1 MMKTLLLHGRHF
13 AWLTTRQTGRISI
26 HRRWSRGVGSG
37 GRQAG
42 LVGASLGV
50 WNGFLDVVGGDIAG
64 RITEVGVL
72 AGQER

>member
-1 MMKTLLLHGRHF
+1 MIKTLLLHGRHF
-13 AWLTTRQTGRISI
+13 AWLTARQTGCISI
-26 HRRWSRGVGSG
+26 RRRWSRGVGSG

-42 LVGASLGV
+42 LVGASLGG
-50 WNGFLDVVGGDIAG
+50 WNGFLDVVEGDIAG